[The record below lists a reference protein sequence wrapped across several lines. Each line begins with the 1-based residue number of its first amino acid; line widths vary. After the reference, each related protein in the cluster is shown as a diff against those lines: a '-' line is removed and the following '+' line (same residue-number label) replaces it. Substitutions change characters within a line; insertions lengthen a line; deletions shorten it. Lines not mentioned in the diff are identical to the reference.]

1 MKRIFRLSE
10 GRAGATRDVND
21 EIRLHLE
28 LRAKEFE
35 EQGMSPDDARHAA
48 SAAFGDVNAIED
60 EVRTLHARTT
70 RRRVRRDWL
79 RGFLMDIKFA
89 LRTLHKNPG
98 FTAAAIATLTLGI
111 GATTAVFTVVNGVL
125 LRPLPY
131 AEPGRLAMIWLSG
144 READG
149 LGPEVPISSGFYLD
163 LKGQSTSLSDVA
175 AFRSW
180 PYTVASDGPAE
191 QVAGAR
197 VTPSLFGVLGVK
209 PYIGTIFTNADAQP
223 GAAHV
228 ALISYSYWQQRFGG
242 DKHVVG
248 QRVILSGEA
257 FTIAG
262 VMPPSFA
269 FPRGAELPG
278 GLQFSARTDL
288 WTPMVFNPGDETNYG
303 TMNLASV
310 TRLKSG
316 ATREQAQA
324 ELNGALHRFLTQ
336 SKIKT
341 RLDYRVVGVQE
352 QAGSHVR
359 RSLLV
364 LMGAVAFVLLIACA
378 NVTNLLLARTAARQR
393 EFAVRAALGAGRA
406 RIARQLVTENVLLAA
421 AGTALGLLASVW
433 GVRAMLALVPGAMPR
448 VDDVSVDWR
457 VITAAFAV
465 AMVAGLA
472 FGLATAWQLRWS
484 QLAATLQSAGNR
496 TTGGVARRMGRRT
509 LVIAEISL
517 SVMLLIGAAEL
528 TRSFLRLQ
536 HVQPGF
542 APDHALTAAVQMPLP
557 NGFRPVVDGPRW
569 RTFFAQLMERLNATP
584 GVLAAGAVSTL
595 PLTGADE
602 GAAVTVVG
610 RPAPASGFGLSTE
623 YNLVSGRYFDAMG
636 IKLLAGR
643 VFDGRDVNDG
653 APVIIVNKEFVHRYF
668 ADSNAIGTQLNTTF
682 EFVAGKPRTIVGVV
696 DNVQQLSLD
705 ASALPQVFVPQDQLS
720 YPALWV
726 VMRTRGDPSTAAMP
740 LRSAV
745 KALDGTTAVAHVRP
759 LDEVFADSL
768 ARQRFS
774 AAIIVVFAAAA
785 LALAMVGLYG
795 VIALNVGQRGR
806 EIGVRMALGAR
817 GRDVLRLLLGEG
829 MRIAGLAIVLGLAG
843 ALAMSRV
850 LNTLLF
856 GVTTAEGAVFV
867 AAAAAVG
874 AVSLVATYV
883 PARRATRVDP
893 TVTLRAE

>member
-1 MKRIFRLSE
+1 
-10 GRAGATRDVND
+10 
-21 EIRLHLE
+21 
-28 LRAKEFE
+28 
-35 EQGMSPDDARHAA
+35 
-48 SAAFGDVNAIED
+48 
-60 EVRTLHARTT
+60 
-70 RRRVRRDWL
+70 
-79 RGFLMDIKFA
+79 
-89 LRTLHKNPG
+89 
-98 FTAAAIATLTLGI
+98 
-111 GATTAVFTVVNGVL
+111 
-125 LRPLPY
+125 
-131 AEPGRLAMIWLSG
+131 
-144 READG
+144 
-149 LGPEVPISSGFYLD
+149 
-163 LKGQSTSLSDVA
+163 
-175 AFRSW
+175 
-180 PYTVASDGPAE
+180 
-191 QVAGAR
+191 
-197 VTPSLFGVLGVK
+197 
-209 PYIGTIFTNADAQP
+209 
-223 GAAHV
+223 
-228 ALISYSYWQQRFGG
+228 
-242 DKHVVG
+242 
-248 QRVILSGEA
+248 
-257 FTIAG
+257 
-262 VMPPSFA
+262 
-269 FPRGAELPG
+269 
-278 GLQFSARTDL
+278 
-288 WTPMVFNPGDETNYG
+288 
-303 TMNLASV
+303 
-310 TRLKSG
+310 
-316 ATREQAQA
+316 
-324 ELNGALHRFLTQ
+324 
-336 SKIKT
+336 
-341 RLDYRVVGVQE
+341 
-352 QAGSHVR
+352 
-359 RSLLV
+359 
-364 LMGAVAFVLLIACA
+364 VAFVLLIACA